1 MRPMV
6 SYTTLLKTQIIYLW
20 KGIEPRDKKMVNQ
33 LYNIPALNSI
43 LTCLKKNKEQKILKQ

>member
-20 KGIEPRDKKMVNQ
+20 KGIEPQHKKMINE

-43 LTCLKKNKEQKILKQ
+43 LTCLKKNKEQKIL